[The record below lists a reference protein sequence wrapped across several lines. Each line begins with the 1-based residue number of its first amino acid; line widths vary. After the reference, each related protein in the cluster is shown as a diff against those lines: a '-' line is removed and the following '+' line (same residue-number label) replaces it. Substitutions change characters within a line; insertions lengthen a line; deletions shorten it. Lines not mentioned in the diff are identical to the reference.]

1 MSVSLLAFASWF
13 FLEKKKTSSWL
24 VSLWLPFGLAV
35 TSNIVL
41 DEPLCVSYRI
51 HHKRV
56 LDLSVLGSLVRW
68 TFLCWAELDATY

>member
-56 LDLSVLGSLVRW
+56 LDLSGPFCAGLSCALDLSVLG
-68 TFLCWAELDATY
+68 